1 MTDMCKGCK
10 IPDRAE
16 KLDPYESEY
25 YLSCANRVGYT
36 CPYLHACTDCACYTC
51 PHLHACYGQCV
62 EGGI

>member
-1 MTDMCKGCK
+1 MT
-10 IPDRAE
+10 DRAE

-25 YLSCANRVGYT
+25 YLSCTNRVCYT
-36 CPYLHACTDCACYTC
+36 CPYLQACTNYACYTC